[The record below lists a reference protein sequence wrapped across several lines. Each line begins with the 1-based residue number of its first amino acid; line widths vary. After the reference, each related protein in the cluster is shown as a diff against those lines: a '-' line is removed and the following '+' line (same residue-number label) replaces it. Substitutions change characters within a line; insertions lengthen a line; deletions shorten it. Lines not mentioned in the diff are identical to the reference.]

1 MDTVGTFEMA
11 KALSNRGML
20 TCIHKYYSTKD
31 WLKTDIDFNHTIPS
45 IGVKREDLTK
55 FKKIYKDKPTKFLC
69 IDVANGYGEYLPQ
82 HIKKIRKLFPDIIL
96 IAGNVV
102 TADMTQELILAG
114 ADIVKIGIGPG
125 MGCSTTDVTGIGY
138 PQLSA
143 VIDCADAAHGLGGH
157 IISDGGCKKFGDII
171 KAFAG
176 GADFVM
182 LGGMLAG
189 HDEGLKENDIIIDK
203 SGKKFIK
210 FYGMSSRFANE
221 KYNGGMKDYRASEGK
236 EIMMPVKGPVDETL
250 LEMMG
255 AMRSACT
262 YLGAKRLKEI
272 PRRATFIKRF
282 R

>member
-1 MDTVGTFEMA
+1 MRF
-11 KALSNRGML
+11 
-20 TCIHKYYSTKD
+20 
-31 WLKTDIDFNHTIPS
+31 
-45 IGVKREDLTK
+45 
-55 FKKIYKDKPTKFLC
+55 
-69 IDVANGYGEYLPQ
+69 
-82 HIKKIRKLFPDIIL
+82 
-96 IAGNVV
+96 
-102 TADMTQELILAG
+102 ELIEIN
-114 ADIVKIGIGPG
+114 DIHEEKYDGPIYDLEINKDHSYNVNG
-125 MGCSTTDVTGIGY
+125 TIVHNSGCLTSDVTGIGY

-182 LGGMLAG
+182 LGGILAG
-189 HDEGLKENDIIIDK
+189 HDEGLKEEDVIEQVLEGDQVRR
-203 SGKKFIK
+203 FVK
-210 FYGMSSRFANE
+210 FYGMSSKFANE

-236 EIMMPVKGPVDETL
+236 EILIPCKGPVDETL